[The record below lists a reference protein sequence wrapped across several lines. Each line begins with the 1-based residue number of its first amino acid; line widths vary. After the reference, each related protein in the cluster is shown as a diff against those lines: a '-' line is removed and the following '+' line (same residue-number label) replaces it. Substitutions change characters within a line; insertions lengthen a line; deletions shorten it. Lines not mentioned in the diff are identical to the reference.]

1 MGLLQKAVETYDAHS
16 DLVGK
21 EKEGHQVLVPAG
33 HILTRAD
40 LEITLEPDGSFS
52 SARPVDQSEPKIFIP
67 ATEASAGRSGKK
79 PKNHPLCDYI
89 SYIAPYNVEKHLPYV
104 EDLSAWANSP
114 CSHPMLQPI
123 LTYVQGGTIL
133 ADLAKSGLIQLD
145 GTGVPTNEKLM
156 VCWRV
161 HGVGT
166 PLDGCW
172 QQPSLVK
179 AFQDWYAS
187 RLAER
192 GRTLCMI
199 TGADAPP
206 AEQHLK
212 GVIASSG
219 NAKLI
224 SANDTSNFTFRGRFT
239 DDSQA
244 ATISYEASQKAHNAL
259 QWLAAEQGVREV
271 FGGRTFLCWNP
282 QGIQVCHATACFGN
296 RGQIKTVPSDY
307 RRELK
312 NTLDGMRSQLPEQS
326 GGVVV
331 AAFDAA
337 TSGRLSV
344 TYYNELQ
351 GSDYLQRLHDWD
363 EHCCWF
369 FGWDKFG
376 AKSAIQSP
384 LLRRIVDC
392 AFGTLIKEKGQARL
406 KTDDKILGQQ
416 MQRLV
421 ACRVDRGHMPLDIMR
436 ALFHRASTPQS
447 FDDPA
452 VREEILATACAVI
465 QKYRYDIDKE
475 ESTMEFD
482 LNNMDRDGLF
492 GCLLAVLEKVERDT
506 YDRDETREPNAIR
519 LQSIY
524 CQRPLQTFRQIHEHL
539 NQAYFPKLKPWL
551 REYYRAMVMD
561 IISQINSLP
570 EIDRGGKDKWNA
582 SLNEMYLIGYYLQR
596 KELYTKKEKSEENRE
611 EN

>member
-1 MGLLQKAVETYDAHS
+1 MGLLQKAVETYDTHS

-21 EKEGHQVLVPAG
+21 GREGHQVLAPVA
-33 HILTRAD
+33 HKIANAD
-40 LEITLEPDGSFS
+40 LEITLEPDGRFS
-52 SARPVDQSEPKIFIP
+52 SARLLGKEEPKIIIP
-67 ATEASAGRSGKK
+67 VTEESAGRTSGAC
-79 PKNHPLCDYI
+79 PHPLCDQLCYL
-89 SYIAPYNVEKHLPYV
+89 APYNEEKHRLYV
-104 EDLSAWANSP
+104 EQLAAWVSSP
-114 CSHPMLQPI
+114 YSHPMLRPI

-133 ADLAKSGLIQLD
+133 TDLAKSGLIELD
-145 GTGVPTNEKLM
+145 ETGTPKGEKLL
-156 VCWRV
+156 VRWRV
-161 HGVGT
+161 HGIGT

-172 QQPSLVK
+172 EQPSLAK

-187 RLAER
+187 QLSER
-192 GRTLCMI
+192 GQALCMI
-199 TGADAPP
+199 TGEDAPP
-206 AEQHLK
+206 ATQHLK

-224 SANDTSNFTFRGRFT
+224 SANDSTNFTFRGRFT

-259 QWLAAEQGVREV
+259 QWLTAEQGVREV

-282 QGIQVCHATACFGN
+282 QGIQVCHAAGPFGN
-296 RGQIKTVPSDY
+296 RNKVSTIPSDY

-312 NTLDGMRSQLPEQS
+312 HTLDGMRSQLPQQS
-326 GGVVV
+326 GVVV

-344 TYYNELQ
+344 TYYNELL

-392 AFGTLIKEKGQARL
+392 AFGTPSKEKGQVRL
-406 KTDDKILGQQ
+406 KTDDRIMGQQ

-421 ACRVDRGHMPLDIMR
+421 ACRVDRGHMPLDIME
-436 ALFHRASTPQS
+436 ALFHRASSPQS
-447 FDDPA
+447 FHAPA
-452 VREEILATACAVI
+452 VREEILSIACAVI
-465 QKYRYDIDKE
+465 RKYRYDVYKE
-475 ESTMEFD
+475 ECAMEFD
-482 LNNMDRDGLF
+482 PNKNDISFQF
-492 GCLLAVLEKVERDT
+492 GRLLAVLEKVERDT
-506 YDRDETREPNAIR
+506 YDSDETREPNAIR

-524 CQRPLQTFRQIHEHL
+524 CQRPLRTADTIEKQL
-539 NQAYFPKLKPWL
+539 AQAYFPRLAKPAF
-551 REYYRAMVMD
+551 RAYYKNL
-561 IISQINSLP
+561 IG
-570 EIDRGGKDKWNA
+570 EIMEKIYSYPKEEWNA
-582 SLNEMYLIGYYLQR
+582 RLKETYLMGYYLQR
-596 KELYTKKEKSEENRE
+596 KELYTKKEKSEANKE

>member
-16 DLVGK
+16 DFVG
-21 EKEGHQVLVPAG
+21 EEIQEHQVLLPVS
-33 HILTRAD
+33 HILARAD
-40 LEITLEPDGSFS
+40 LEITLEPEGTFS
-52 SARPVDQSEPKIFIP
+52 SARAVDKSEPKIPIP
-67 ATEASAGRSGKK
+67 ATEESAGRTSGACA
-79 PKNHPLCDYI
+79 HPLCDQLCYL
-89 SYIAPYNVEKHLPYV
+89 APCNGEKHRLYV
-104 EDLSAWANSP
+104 DQLAAWASSP
-114 CSHPMLQPI
+114 YSHPMLRPI

-133 ADLAKSGLIQLD
+133 SDLGGTGLIELD
-145 GTGVPTNEKLM
+145 EKGVPKNEKFM
-156 VCWRV
+156 VRWRV

-166 PLDGCW
+166 PRDGCW
-172 QQPSLVK
+172 QQPSLFR

-187 RLAER
+187 LQPEGSSA
-192 GRTLCMI
+192 LCMV
-199 TGADAPP
+199 TGRHAA
-206 AEQHLK
+206 AAKQHQK
-212 GVIASSG
+212 GIIPING

-224 SANDTSNFTFRGRFT
+224 SSNDTSNFTFRGRFT

-244 ATISYEASQKAHNAL
+244 ATVSYEASQKAHNAL
-259 QWLAAEQGVREV
+259 RWIAAEQGARVI

-282 QGIQVCHATACFGN
+282 QGIQICHATAGFGN
-296 RGQIKTVPSDY
+296 RNQVKTVPSDY
-307 RRELK
+307 RRELE

-326 GGVVV
+326 GVVI

-337 TSGRLSV
+337 TTGRLSV
-344 TYYNELQ
+344 TYYNELL
-351 GSDYLQRLHDWD
+351 GSDYLQRLYDWD
-363 EHCCWF
+363 AHCCWF
-369 FGWDKFG
+369 FGWDKFR

-392 AFGTLIKEKGQARL
+392 AFGTLSKEKGQIRL

-421 ACRVDRGHMPLDIMR
+421 ACRVDRGRMPLDIMK

-465 QKYRYDIDKE
+465 RKYRYDVYKE
-475 ESTMEFD
+475 ECAMEFD

-506 YDRDETREPNAIR
+506 YDSDETREPNAIR

-524 CQRPLQTFRQIHEHL
+524 RQRPLQVFCQLNEHL
-539 NQAYFPKLKPWL
+539 NQAYFPKLNPGL
-551 REYYRAMVMD
+551 RNYYRDKIGNIVE
-561 IISQINSLP
+561 QIENRIKNDS
-570 EIDRGGKDKWNA
+570 ETSWNA
-582 SLNEMYLIGYYLQR
+582 QLKENYLIGYWLMR
-596 KELYTKKEKSEENRE
+596 KELYTKKEKSEENKE

>member
-1 MGLLQKAVETYDAHS
+1 MGLLQKAVETYDTHS

-21 EKEGHQVLVPAG
+21 EREGHQVLAPVA
-33 HILTRAD
+33 HKIANAD
-40 LEITLEPDGSFS
+40 LEITLEPDGRFS
-52 SARPVDQSEPKIFIP
+52 SARLLGKEEPKIIIP
-67 ATEASAGRSGKK
+67 VTEESAGRTSGAC
-79 PKNHPLCDYI
+79 PHPLCDQLCYL
-89 SYIAPYNVEKHLPYV
+89 APYNEEKHRLYV
-104 EDLSAWANSP
+104 EQLAAWVSSP
-114 CSHPMLQPI
+114 YSHPMLRPV

-133 ADLAKSGLIQLD
+133 ADLAKSGLIELD
-145 GTGVPTNEKLM
+145 EAGTPKGEKLL
-156 VCWRV
+156 VRWRV
-161 HGVGT
+161 HSIGT

-172 QQPSLVK
+172 EQPSLAK

-187 RLAER
+187 QLSER
-192 GRTLCMI
+192 GQALCMI
-199 TGADAPP
+199 TGEDAPP
-206 AEQHLK
+206 ATQHLK

-244 ATISYEASQKAHNAL
+244 ATVSYEASQKAHNAL

-282 QGIQVCHATACFGN
+282 QGIQVCHAAGRFG
-296 RGQIKTVPSDY
+296 RQDQVIVLPSDY

-312 NTLDGMRSQLPEQS
+312 NTLDGMRSQLPEQN

-369 FGWDKFG
+369 FGWDKFK
-376 AKSAIQSP
+376 AKSAIQAP
-384 LLRRIVDC
+384 LLWRIIAC
-392 AFGTLIKEKGQARL
+392 AFGTPAREKGQLRL
-406 KTDDKILGQQ
+406 KTDDKIMGQQ

-421 ACRVDRGHMPLDIMR
+421 ACRVDRGHMPLDIME

-452 VREEILATACAVI
+452 VREEILSTACAVI
-465 QKYRYDIDKE
+465 RKYRYDVYKE
-475 ESTMEFD
+475 DCDMEFD
-482 LNNMDRDGLF
+482 PNKSDISFQF
-492 GCLLAVLEKVERDT
+492 GRLLAVLEKVERDT
-506 YDRDETREPNAIR
+506 YDSDETREPNAIR

-524 CQRPLQTFRQIHEHL
+524 CQRPLHTADIIERQLER
-539 NQAYFPKLKPWL
+539 AYFPRLTKPAF
-551 REYYRAMVMD
+551 RAYYKNL
-561 IISQINSLP
+561 IG
-570 EIDRGGKDKWNA
+570 EIMQKIYAYPKEEWNA
-582 SLNEMYLIGYYLQR
+582 RLKETYLMGYYLQR
-596 KELYTKKEKSEENRE
+596 KELYTKKEKSEANKE

>member
-1 MGLLQKAVETYDAHS
+1 MGLLQKAVETYDTHS

-21 EKEGHQVLVPAG
+21 GREGHQVLAPVA
-33 HILTRAD
+33 HKIANAD
-40 LEITLEPDGSFS
+40 LEITLEPDGRFS
-52 SARPVDQSEPKIFIP
+52 SARLLGKEEPKIIIP
-67 ATEASAGRSGKK
+67 VTEESAGRTSGAC
-79 PKNHPLCDYI
+79 PHPLCDQLCYL
-89 SYIAPYNVEKHLPYV
+89 APYNEEKHRLYV
-104 EDLSAWANSP
+104 EQLAAWVSSP
-114 CSHPMLQPI
+114 YSHPMLRPI

-133 ADLAKSGLIQLD
+133 ADLAKSGLIELD
-145 GTGVPTNEKLM
+145 EAGTPKDEKLL
-156 VCWRV
+156 VRWRV
-161 HGVGT
+161 HSIGT

-172 QQPSLVK
+172 EQPSLAK

-187 RLAER
+187 QLSER
-192 GRTLCMI
+192 GQALCMI
-199 TGADAPP
+199 TGEDAPP
-206 AEQHLK
+206 ATQHLK

-224 SANDTSNFTFRGRFT
+224 SANDSTNFTFRGRFT

-259 QWLAAEQGVREV
+259 QWLTAEQGVREV

-282 QGIQVCHATACFGN
+282 QGIQVCHAAGPFGN
-296 RGQIKTVPSDY
+296 RNKVSAIPSDY

-312 NTLDGMRSQLPEQS
+312 HTLDGMRSQLPQQS
-326 GGVVV
+326 GVVV

-344 TYYNELQ
+344 TYYNELL

-363 EHCCWF
+363 MHCCWF

-376 AKSAIQSP
+376 AKAAIQSP

-392 AFGTLIKEKGQARL
+392 AFGTLTQEKGQLRL
-406 KTDDKILGQQ
+406 RTDDRIMGQQ

-421 ACRVDRGHMPLDIMR
+421 ACRVDRGHMPLDIME

-452 VREEILATACAVI
+452 VREELLATACAVI
-465 QKYRYDIDKE
+465 RKYRYDVYKE
-475 ESTMEFD
+475 DCDMEFD

-506 YDRDETREPNAIR
+506 YDKTETREPNAIR
-519 LQSIY
+519 LRSIY
-524 CQRPLQTFRQIHEHL
+524 CRRPMQVFRQLDEHL
-539 NQAYFPKLKPWL
+539 SQAYFPKLKPGL
-551 REYYRAMVMD
+551 RGYYREKIGD
-561 IISQINSLP
+561 IVGHIENKIENDSKIS
-570 EIDRGGKDKWNA
+570 WNDP
-582 SLNEMYLIGYYLQR
+582 LKENYLIGYWLMR
-596 KELYTKKEKSEENRE
+596 KELYTKKEKSEANKE

>member
-1 MGLLQKAVETYDAHS
+1 MGLLQKAVETYDAHR
-16 DLVGK
+16 DLAGK
-21 EKEGHQVLVPAG
+21 EREGHQMLAPVG
-33 HILTRAD
+33 HKIANAN
-40 LEITLEPDGSFS
+40 LEIALEPDGSFA
-52 SARPVDQSEPKIFIP
+52 SAQLLGKEEAKIIIPV
-67 ATEASAGRSGKK
+67 TEESAGRTSGACA
-79 PKNHPLCDYI
+79 HPLCDQLCYL
-89 SYIAPYNVEKHLPYV
+89 APYNEEKHKLYAKQLA
-104 EDLSAWANSP
+104 EWAGSP
-114 CSHPMLQPI
+114 HSHPMLQPI

-133 ADLAKSGLIQLD
+133 SDLAERGLIEL
-145 GTGVPTNEKLM
+145 NEKGIPKDEKLL
-156 VCWRV
+156 VRWRV
-161 HGVGT
+161 HGIGT

-187 RLAER
+187 QLSGR
-192 GRTLCMI
+192 GQALCMI

-206 AEQHLK
+206 ATQHLK

-244 ATISYEASQKAHNAL
+244 ATVSYEASQKAHNAL

-282 QGIQVCHATACFGN
+282 QGIQVCHAAGRFG
-296 RGQIKTVPSDY
+296 RQDQVIVLPSDY

-312 NTLDGMRSQLPEQS
+312 NTLDGMRSQLPEQN

-369 FGWDKFG
+369 FGWDKFK
-376 AKSAIQSP
+376 AKSAIQAP
-384 LLRRIVDC
+384 LLWRIIAC
-392 AFGTLIKEKGQARL
+392 AFGTPAREKGQLRL
-406 KTDDKILGQQ
+406 KTDDKIMGQQ

-421 ACRVDRGHMPLDIMR
+421 ACRVDRGHMPLDIME

-452 VREEILATACAVI
+452 VREEILSTACAVI
-465 QKYRYDIDKE
+465 RKYRYDVYKE
-475 ESTMEFD
+475 DCDMEFD
-482 LNNMDRDGLF
+482 PNKSDISFQF
-492 GCLLAVLEKVERDT
+492 GRLLAVLEKVERDT
-506 YDRDETREPNAIR
+506 YDSDETREPNAIR

-524 CQRPLQTFRQIHEHL
+524 CQRPLHTADIIERQLER
-539 NQAYFPKLKPWL
+539 AYFPRLTKPAF
-551 REYYRAMVMD
+551 RAYYKNL
-561 IISQINSLP
+561 IG
-570 EIDRGGKDKWNA
+570 EIMQKIYAYPKEEWNA
-582 SLNEMYLIGYYLQR
+582 RLKETYLMGYYLQR
-596 KELYTKKEKSEENRE
+596 KELYTKKEKSEENKE

>member
-21 EKEGHQVLVPAG
+21 EKEGHQVLVPVG

-52 SARPVDQSEPKIFIP
+52 SARSVDQSEPKIFIP

-79 PKNHPLCDYI
+79 PKNHPLCDHI

-114 CSHPMLQPI
+114 YSHPMLQPI

-133 ADLAKSGLIQLD
+133 ADMAKIGLIQLD

-156 VCWRV
+156 VRWRV
-161 HGVGT
+161 HGIGT

-172 QQPSLVK
+172 QQPSLIK

-187 RLAER
+187 KLAER
-192 GRTLCMI
+192 GRALCMI

-224 SANDTSNFTFRGRFT
+224 SANDSTNFTFRGRFT

-244 ATISYEASQKAHNAL
+244 ATVSYEASQKAHNAL
-259 QWLAAEQGVREV
+259 QWLATEQGVREV

-282 QGIQVCHATACFGN
+282 QGIQVCHAAGPFGN
-296 RGQIKTVPSDY
+296 RNKVSTIPSDY

-312 NTLDGMRSQLPEQS
+312 HTLDGMRSQLPQQS
-326 GGVVV
+326 GVVI

-337 TSGRLSV
+337 TTGRLSV
-344 TYYNELQ
+344 TYYNELL

-363 EHCCWF
+363 DHCCWF
-369 FGWDKFG
+369 FGWDKFK
-376 AKSAIQSP
+376 AKSAIQAP
-384 LLRRIVDC
+384 LLWRIVAC
-392 AFGTLIKEKGQARL
+392 AFGTPTREKGQLRL
-406 KTDDKILGQQ
+406 KTDDKIMGQQ

-421 ACRVDRGHMPLDIMR
+421 ACRVDQGHMPLDIME

-465 QKYRYDIDKE
+465 RKYRYDVYKE
-475 ESTMEFD
+475 DCDMEFD
-482 LNNMDRDGLF
+482 PNKNDISFQF
-492 GCLLAVLEKVERDT
+492 GRLLAVLEKVERDT
-506 YDRDETREPNAIR
+506 YDDSETREPNAIR

-524 CQRPLQTFRQIHEHL
+524 SQRPLHTADMIERQLER
-539 NQAYFPKLKPWL
+539 AYFPRLTKPAF
-551 REYYRAMVMD
+551 RAYYKNL
-561 IISQINSLP
+561 IG
-570 EIDRGGKDKWNA
+570 EIMEKIYAYPKEEWNA
-582 SLNEMYLIGYYLQR
+582 RLKETYLMGYYLQR

>member
-1 MGLLQKAVETYDAHS
+1 MGLLQKAVETYDAHNN
-16 DLVGK
+16 LVGK
-21 EKEGHQVLVPAG
+21 EREGHQILAPVG
-33 HILTRAD
+33 HIIAQAD
-40 LEITLEPDGSFS
+40 VEITLESDGSFS
-52 SARPVDQSEPKIFIP
+52 SARLVDKSEAKIFIP
-67 ATEASAGRSGKK
+67 ATEASAGRSGTK

-89 SYIAPYNVEKHLPYV
+89 SYIAPYNTEKHIHYV
-104 EDLSAWANSP
+104 EDLSAWTNSP
-114 CSHPMLQPI
+114 YSHPMLRPI
-123 LTYVQGGTIL
+123 LAYVQGGTIL
-133 ADLAKSGLIQLD
+133 SDLAESGLIKLD
-145 GTGVPTNEKLM
+145 EKGVPKDEKLM
-156 VCWRV
+156 IRWRV
-161 HGVGT
+161 HGIGT

-172 QQPSLVK
+172 QQPSLIK
-179 AFQDWYAS
+179 AFQDWYVS
-187 RLAER
+187 KLSQR
-192 GRTLCMI
+192 GAAICMI
-199 TGADAPP
+199 TGASAPP

-244 ATISYEASQKAHNAL
+244 ATVSYEASQKAHNAL

-282 QGIQVCHATACFGN
+282 QGIQVCHAAGRFGK
-296 RGQIKTVPSDY
+296 RDKVITLPSDY

-312 NTLDGMRSQLPEQS
+312 NTLAGMRSQLPEQS
-326 GGVVV
+326 GGVVI

-351 GSDYLQRLHDWD
+351 GNDYLQRLHDWD
-363 EHCCWF
+363 DHCCWF
-369 FGWDKFG
+369 FGWDKFK
-376 AKSAIQSP
+376 AKSAIQAP
-384 LLRRIVDC
+384 LLWRIVAC
-392 AFGTLIKEKGQARL
+392 AFGTPTREKGQLRL
-406 KTDDKILGQQ
+406 KTDDKIMGQQ

-421 ACRVDRGHMPLDIMR
+421 ACRVDQGHMPLDIME

-465 QKYRYDIDKE
+465 RKYRYDVYKE
-475 ESTMEFD
+475 DCDMEFD
-482 LNNMDRDGLF
+482 PNKNDISFQF
-492 GCLLAVLEKVERDT
+492 GRLLAVLEKVERDT
-506 YDRDETREPNAIR
+506 YDDSETREPNAIR

-524 CQRPLQTFRQIHEHL
+524 SQRPLHTADMIERQLER
-539 NQAYFPKLKPWL
+539 AYFPRLTKPAF
-551 REYYRAMVMD
+551 RAYYKNL
-561 IISQINSLP
+561 IG
-570 EIDRGGKDKWNA
+570 EIMEKIYAYPKEEWNA
-582 SLNEMYLIGYYLQR
+582 RLKETYLMGYYLQR